1 MYLDEYNKLSDDEK
15 LNWKPR
21 NNNSFVKVVCLNNNY
36 LFDKIDDAKNW
47 CNAKTTSGIISC
59 CTGKYKTS
67 GKHPT
72 TNDSLKWMYY
82 KDYIKEFDESTLL
95 SFDRVSA

>member
-1 MYLDEYNKLSDDEK
+1 MHAVLKEIEK
-15 LNWKPR
+15 IGIVP
-21 NNNSFVKVVCLNNNY
+21 VI
-36 LFDKIDDAKNW
+36 KIDDAKNW

-95 SFDRVSA
+95 SFDRLSA

>member
-1 MYLDEYNKLSDDEK
+1 MRKPGIIITNNKTKRMGRIETSIVES
-15 LNWKPR
+15 P
-21 NNNSFVKVVCLNNNY
+21 Y
-36 LFDKIDDAKNW
+36 KIDDAKNW

-95 SFDRVSA
+95 SFDRLSA